1 MGDFIWVL
9 KRFLLST
16 EACEGG
22 CSQMNLI
29 PAAEINRLATNNI
42 SGLLMI
48 AINGTP
54 LDYWNAKNMLYHGCK
69 RALNKETGLSREKTD
84 ISKSS

>member
-29 PAAEINRLATNNI
+29 PAAEINRLATNDI

-54 LDYWNAKNMLYHGCK
+54 LDYWNAKKYVISWLQKGIKQRNWP
-69 RALNKETGLSREKTD
+69 LSGKDRY
-84 ISKSS
+84 